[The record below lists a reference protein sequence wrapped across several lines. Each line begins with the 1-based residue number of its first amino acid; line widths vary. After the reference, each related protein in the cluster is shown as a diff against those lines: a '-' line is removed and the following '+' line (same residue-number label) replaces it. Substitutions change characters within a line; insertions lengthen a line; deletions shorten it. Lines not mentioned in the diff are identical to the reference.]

1 MLGGTGMQEK
11 SFKTMRSVG
20 GASIALGII
29 MIISGLVCGIL
40 TIVNGG
46 RLLKEKSDHLF

>member
-1 MLGGTGMQEK
+1 MQEK
-11 SFKTMRSVG
+11 SYKTMRSVG
-20 GASIALGII
+20 GGSIALGVI
-29 MIISGLVCGIL
+29 MIVCGLVCGII